1 MYTDFTQ
8 MPVWKH
14 AMDIAVEVFEIS
26 ESLPKNEDY
35 ALTSQIR
42 RSAESISSNI
52 SEGFGRGGDK
62 EKVMFYRFSRETKN
76 HLIYGTLVKYFE
88 EQQSSDIISKIEY
101 LVHELN
107 KIIKTIENK
116 GK

>member
-26 ESLPKNEDY
+26 ESLPKKEDY

-42 RSAESISSNI
+42 RAAESISSNI

-62 EKVMFYRFSRETKN
+62 EKVMFYRFSRGSANETKN
-76 HLIYGTLVKYFE
+76 HLIY
-88 EQQSSDIISKIEY
+88 
-101 LVHELN
+101 
-107 KIIKTIENK
+107 
-116 GK
+116 